1 MGPRERCDCAVS
13 VEVEILLNPATG
25 LRRRAVYWT
34 SEGKLIVDADGTEER
49 DPAEPG
55 GEEAA
60 RAFYARRARL
70 GREAAGG
77 PDLLTELRFRLAA
90 AAEVGEFTFSSTAM
104 GQLGD
109 DTSVADVL
117 EAADGPILATLKI
130 EPVSFVAKNGPMKG
144 QEVNYNKP
152 VLTLKGAAPAAE

>member
-1 MGPRERCDCAVS
+1 MSA
-13 VEVEILLNPATG
+13 EVDVLLDPGTA
-25 LRRRAVYWT
+25 LRRRALYWT
-34 SEGKLIVDADGTEER
+34 SEGKLIVDADGRTEHDHDGTLGDSR
-49 DPAEPG
+49 
-55 GEEAA
+55 

-77 PDLLTELRFRLAA
+77 PDLITELRFRLAA
-90 AAEVGEFTFSSTAM
+90 APEVGEFTFSSTEM

-109 DTSVADVL
+109 DASVADAL